1 MIIAQITDLHVS
13 TEGSASDRRYRTAE
27 HLRHAVAHLNGLDP
41 QPDVVLATGDLVN
54 DGTADEYARL
64 KSILDDI
71 AAPLFLIPGNH
82 DDRAN
87 LRTAFAGHDYLPA
100 DGDFLHYVVDG
111 HPVRLI
117 GLDTLIPGDHGGRLC
132 DARLAWL
139 DARLAEAPS
148 APTLLFM
155 HHPPF
160 RTGVNKMDT
169 MSLDGRDGFGA
180 VLEGH
185 GQVQAVI
192 AGHVHRPMTRRFHGT
207 IAVTCPS
214 TAHQIAL
221 DLRDGHEL
229 GVVMEPPACMLHTWL
244 GPDDGLVSHQSYIG
258 AFRGA
263 TLFDGERWL
272 YTDTP
277 HPFDTSD

>member
-1 MIIAQITDLHVS
+1 
-13 TEGSASDRRYRTAE
+13 
-27 HLRHAVAHLNGLDP
+27 
-41 QPDVVLATGDLVN
+41 
-54 DGTADEYARL
+54 
-64 KSILDDI
+64 
-71 AAPLFLIPGNH
+71 
-82 DDRAN
+82 
-87 LRTAFAGHDYLPA
+87 
-100 DGDFLHYVVDG
+100 
-111 HPVRLI
+111 
-117 GLDTLIPGDHGGRLC
+117 
-132 DARLAWL
+132 
-139 DARLAEAPS
+139 
-148 APTLLFM
+148 M

-160 RTGVNKMDT
+160 RTGVNQMGT

-180 VLEGH
+180 ILERH

-244 GPDDGLVSHQSYIG
+244 GPADGLVSHQSYIG

-263 TLFDGERWL
+263 TLYDGERWL

-277 HPFDTSD
+277 HPFDPAD